1 MGLTI
6 KQEQALQIILDKYRN
21 RERYVVIGGYAG
33 SGKAQPLDTK
43 IPTPEG
49 VRLLGDL
56 KVGDFVFDRQGKPT
70 KVLGV
75 FPQGKKR
82 VYRIS
87 FKDGR
92 SSLCA
97 GDHLWT
103 FYNSKN
109 KRFTKT
115 TLEILNLGLTNSS
128 GFKYRIPTNGAVDY
142 DQKQFDVD
150 PYIMG
155 VFLGDGCC
163 LESYLTLS
171 SEDEEI
177 PTYIGEII
185 KAKPVKNS
193 DKNYNWTFEW
203 ERAEDYKEVSYVAG
217 NGGRRKVIRK
227 KPKTEDYFSKYSKEV
242 IQYSGEKSIP
252 SEYKFGS
259 VEQRLRLIQG
269 LFDTDGSISVSGN
282 RFNIRFSTTSKKLV
296 RDVQEILWSLGYE
309 STISVDKRQDKY
321 STKIC
326 FGLNV
331 NIDNNEKN
339 KLFRLRRKFD
349 IANKAAGSS
358 KHRDYS
364 KIAITNIEELDYETE
379 MVCIYVDNDEH
390 LYLTEDYVVTH
401 NTTLVKHAI
410 AALAEREDV
419 DPETDVCYAAYTGKA
434 CQILN
439 AKGNKNAKTL
449 HRLLLKSVALP
460 DGTFFSKPKES
471 IPYSIVVVDEC
482 SMLPQ
487 EFLNILLSFE
497 DVFTIFLG
505 DPFQLPP
512 LAKNGGANTLLDNP
526 DIFLDEIMRQALDS
540 EIIRLSMT
548 IREQRPILFS
558 KGKEVI
564 VLPRADLSTG
574 MMTWADQILVG
585 TNKTRTAFNQKMRQI
600 YGFSG
605 DIPQEGEKIICVE
618 NYWDTFD
625 SAEENNLVNG
635 MIGTVENVSES
646 FIRYRYVGKKK
657 EMDVPTIIGD
667 FKTEDGLQFPIL
679 EMDKKMLTAEEA
691 CLTPQEKYLI
701 SKKPPRFRRP
711 LPKDFLY
718 GYAITVHKAQG
729 SEWNKV
735 LVVEERF
742 PFEKKEHARWLY
754 TAVTR
759 SASKLVLAR

>member
-56 KVGDFVFDRQGKPT
+56 KVGDFVFDRKGKPT

-82 VYRIS
+82 VYRVS

-115 TLEILNLGLTNSS
+115 TLEILSLGLTDSS

-150 PYIMG
+150 PYMMG

-163 LESYLTLS
+163 LES
-171 SEDEEI
+171 
-177 PTYIGEII
+177 
-185 KAKPVKNS
+185 
-193 DKNYNWTFEW
+193 
-203 ERAEDYKEVSYVAG
+203 
-217 NGGRRKVIRK
+217 
-227 KPKTEDYFSKYSKEV
+227 YSKEV

-252 SEYKFGS
+252 SEFKFGS
-259 VEQRLRLIQG
+259 IEQRLRLIQG

-309 STISVDKRQDKY
+309 STVSVDKRQDKY

-339 KLFRLRRKFD
+339 KLFRLRRKLD
-349 IANKAAGSS
+349 IANKAADSS

-379 MVCIYVDNDEH
+379 MACIYVDNDEH

-410 AALAEREDV
+410 AALADLEGI
-419 DPETDVCYAAYTGKA
+419 DPEKDVCFAAYTGKA

-487 EFLNILLSFE
+487 DFLNILLSFE
-497 DVFTIFLG
+497 NVFTIFLG

-548 IREQRPILFS
+548 IREQKPILFS
-558 KGKEVI
+558 KGQEVI

-585 TNKTRTAFNQKMRQI
+585 TNKTRTSFNQKMRQI

-605 DIPQEGEKIICVE
+605 DTPQEGEKVICVE

-625 SAEENNLVNG
+625 SSEENNLVNG
-635 MIGTVENVSES
+635 MIGTVANVSES

-679 EMDKKMLTAEEA
+679 EMDKKMFTAEEA

>member
-56 KVGDFVFDRQGKPT
+56 KVGDFVFDRKGKPT

-82 VYRIS
+82 VYRVS
-87 FKDGR
+87 LKDGR

-103 FYNSKN
+103 FYNSKD

-150 PYIMG
+150 PYMMG

-242 IQYSGEKSIP
+242 IQYSGEKSIL

-259 VEQRLRLIQG
+259 IEQRLRLIQG

-282 RFNIRFSTTSKKLV
+282 RFNKVFNDKQKFSSRCTGNPV
-296 RDVQEILWSLGYE
+296 E
-309 STISVDKRQDKY
+309 
-321 STKIC
+321 
-326 FGLNV
+326 
-331 NIDNNEKN
+331 
-339 KLFRLRRKFD
+339 FRL
-349 IANKAAGSS
+349 
-358 KHRDYS
+358 
-364 KIAITNIEELDYETE
+364 
-379 MVCIYVDNDEH
+379 
-390 LYLTEDYVVTH
+390 
-401 NTTLVKHAI
+401 
-410 AALAEREDV
+410 
-419 DPETDVCYAAYTGKA
+419 
-434 CQILN
+434 
-439 AKGNKNAKTL
+439 
-449 HRLLLKSVALP
+449 
-460 DGTFFSKPKES
+460 
-471 IPYSIVVVDEC
+471 
-482 SMLPQ
+482 
-487 EFLNILLSFE
+487 
-497 DVFTIFLG
+497 
-505 DPFQLPP
+505 
-512 LAKNGGANTLLDNP
+512 
-526 DIFLDEIMRQALDS
+526 
-540 EIIRLSMT
+540 
-548 IREQRPILFS
+548 
-558 KGKEVI
+558 
-564 VLPRADLSTG
+564 
-574 MMTWADQILVG
+574 
-585 TNKTRTAFNQKMRQI
+585 
-600 YGFSG
+600 
-605 DIPQEGEKIICVE
+605 
-618 NYWDTFD
+618 
-625 SAEENNLVNG
+625 
-635 MIGTVENVSES
+635 
-646 FIRYRYVGKKK
+646 
-657 EMDVPTIIGD
+657 
-667 FKTEDGLQFPIL
+667 
-679 EMDKKMLTAEEA
+679 
-691 CLTPQEKYLI
+691 
-701 SKKPPRFRRP
+701 
-711 LPKDFLY
+711 
-718 GYAITVHKAQG
+718 
-729 SEWNKV
+729 
-735 LVVEERF
+735 
-742 PFEKKEHARWLY
+742 
-754 TAVTR
+754 
-759 SASKLVLAR
+759 

>member
-33 SGKAQPLDTK
+33 SGK
-43 IPTPEG
+43 
-49 VRLLGDL
+49 
-56 KVGDFVFDRQGKPT
+56 
-70 KVLGV
+70 
-75 FPQGKKR
+75 
-82 VYRIS
+82 
-87 FKDGR
+87 
-92 SSLCA
+92 
-97 GDHLWT
+97 
-103 FYNSKN
+103 
-109 KRFTKT
+109 
-115 TLEILNLGLTNSS
+115 
-128 GFKYRIPTNGAVDY
+128 
-142 DQKQFDVD
+142 
-150 PYIMG
+150 
-155 VFLGDGCC
+155 
-163 LESYLTLS
+163 SYL
-171 SEDEEI
+171 I
-177 PTYIGEII
+177 
-185 KAKPVKNS
+185 
-193 DKNYNWTFEW
+193 
-203 ERAEDYKEVSYVAG
+203 
-217 NGGRRKVIRK
+217 
-227 KPKTEDYFSKYSKEV
+227 
-242 IQYSGEKSIP
+242 
-252 SEYKFGS
+252 
-259 VEQRLRLIQG
+259 
-269 LFDTDGSISVSGN
+269 
-282 RFNIRFSTTSKKLV
+282 
-296 RDVQEILWSLGYE
+296 
-309 STISVDKRQDKY
+309 
-321 STKIC
+321 
-326 FGLNV
+326 
-331 NIDNNEKN
+331 
-339 KLFRLRRKFD
+339 
-349 IANKAAGSS
+349 
-358 KHRDYS
+358 
-364 KIAITNIEELDYETE
+364 
-379 MVCIYVDNDEH
+379 
-390 LYLTEDYVVTH
+390 
-401 NTTLVKHAI
+401 KHAI
-410 AALAEREDV
+410 AVLAELENI

-439 AKGNKNAKTL
+439 ARGNKNAKTL

-471 IPYSIVVVDEC
+471 IPYSIIVVDEC

-487 EFLNILLSFE
+487 EFLNILLSF
-497 DVFTIFLG
+497 DNVFTIFLG

-512 LAKNGGANTLLDNP
+512 LARNGGANTLLDNP

-548 IREQRPILFS
+548 IREQKPILFS

-564 VLPRADLSTG
+564 VLPRAEVTTG

-585 TNKTRTAFNQKMRQI
+585 TNKTRTAFNQTMRQV

-625 SAEENNLVNG
+625 STEENNLVNG
-635 MIGTVENVSES
+635 MIGTVANISES

-657 EMDVPTIIGD
+657 EMDVPTIISD
-667 FKTEDGLQFPIL
+667 FKTEDELEFPIL
-679 EMDKKMLTAEEA
+679 EMDKKMFTAEEA
-691 CLTPQEKYLI
+691 FLTPQEKYLI

>member
-1 MGLTI
+1 MGLTG
-6 KQEQALQIILDKYRN
+6 KQEQALQIILNKYRN

-33 SGKAQPLDTK
+33 TGKAQPLDTK

-49 VRLLGDL
+49 LRLLGDL

-82 VYRIS
+82 VYRVS

-150 PYIMG
+150 PYMIG

-163 LESYLTLS
+163 LESY
-171 SEDEEI
+171 
-177 PTYIGEII
+177 
-185 KAKPVKNS
+185 
-193 DKNYNWTFEW
+193 
-203 ERAEDYKEVSYVAG
+203 
-217 NGGRRKVIRK
+217 
-227 KPKTEDYFSKYSKEV
+227 SKEV
-242 IQYSGEKSIP
+242 IRYSGEKSIP

-259 VEQRLRLIQG
+259 IEQRSRLIQG

-349 IANKAAGSS
+349 IADSS

-379 MVCIYVDNDEH
+379 MACIYVDNDEH

-410 AALAEREDV
+410 AALADLEGI
-419 DPETDVCYAAYTGKA
+419 DPEKDVCFAAYTGKA

-439 AKGNKNAKTL
+439 ARGNKNAKTL

-497 DVFTIFLG
+497 GVFTIFLG

-526 DIFLDEIMRQALDS
+526 DVFLDEIMRQALDS

-548 IREQRPILFS
+548 IREQKPILFS
-558 KGKEVI
+558 KGQEVI
-564 VLPRADLSTG
+564 VLPRAELSTG

-585 TNKTRTAFNQKMRQI
+585 TNKTRTAFNQKMRQV

-657 EMDVPTIIGD
+657 GMDVPTIIGD

-679 EMDKKMLTAEEA
+679 EMDKKMFTAEEA

>member
-1 MGLTI
+1 MGLTR
-6 KQEQALQIILDKYRN
+6 KQEQALQIILNKYRN
-21 RERYVVIGGYAG
+21 RERYVTIGGYAG
-33 SGKAQPLDTK
+33 TGKAQPLDTK

-82 VYRIS
+82 VYRVS

-150 PYIMG
+150 PYMMG
-155 VFLGDGCC
+155 LFLGDGCC
-163 LESYLTLS
+163 LES
-171 SEDEEI
+171 
-177 PTYIGEII
+177 
-185 KAKPVKNS
+185 
-193 DKNYNWTFEW
+193 
-203 ERAEDYKEVSYVAG
+203 
-217 NGGRRKVIRK
+217 
-227 KPKTEDYFSKYSKEV
+227 YSKEV

-259 VEQRLRLIQG
+259 IEQRLRLIQG

-309 STISVDKRQDKY
+309 STISIDKRQDKY

-331 NIDNNEKN
+331 NIDNNGKN

-349 IANKAAGSS
+349 IANKAADSS

-364 KIAITNIEELDYETE
+364 KIAITNIEELDCETE
-379 MVCIYVDNDEH
+379 MACIYVDNDEH

-410 AALAEREDV
+410 AALADLEGI
-419 DPETDVCYAAYTGKA
+419 DPEKDVCFAAYTGKA

-439 AKGNKNAKTL
+439 ARGNKNAKTL

-487 EFLNILLSFE
+487 DFLNILLSFE
-497 DVFTIFLG
+497 NVFTIFLG

-526 DIFLDEIMRQALDS
+526 DIFLDEIMRQALES

-548 IREQRPILFS
+548 IREQKPILFS
-558 KGKEVI
+558 KGQEVI
-564 VLPRADLSTG
+564 VLPRAELSTG

-585 TNKTRTAFNQKMRQI
+585 TNKTRTALNQKMRQV

-679 EMDKKMLTAEEA
+679 EMDKKMFTAEEA

>member
-33 SGKAQPLDTK
+33 TGKAQPLDTK

-56 KVGDFVFDRQGKPT
+56 KVGDFVFDREGKPT

-82 VYRIS
+82 VYRVS

-115 TLEILNLGLTNSS
+115 TLEILNLGLTNNS

-150 PYIMG
+150 PYMMG

-163 LESYLTLS
+163 LES
-171 SEDEEI
+171 
-177 PTYIGEII
+177 
-185 KAKPVKNS
+185 
-193 DKNYNWTFEW
+193 
-203 ERAEDYKEVSYVAG
+203 
-217 NGGRRKVIRK
+217 
-227 KPKTEDYFSKYSKEV
+227 YSKEV

-269 LFDTDGSISVSGN
+269 LFDTDESISVSGN

-309 STISVDKRQDKY
+309 STISVDKRQDKC

-339 KLFRLRRKFD
+339 KLFRLRRKLD
-349 IANKAAGSS
+349 IANKAANSS

-379 MVCIYVDNDEH
+379 MACIYVDNDEH

-410 AALAEREDV
+410 AALADLEGI
-419 DPETDVCYAAYTGKA
+419 DPEKDVCFAAYTGKA

-548 IREQRPILFS
+548 IREQKPILFS

-600 YGFSG
+600 YGFFG

-679 EMDKKMLTAEEA
+679 EMDKKMFTAEEA
-691 CLTPQEKYLI
+691 YLTPQEKYLI